1 MKHLRYPAISARA
14 RNLNPSRIHRRA
26 FTATHNP
33 SQAQAS
39 SAGAS
44 SSHSHANNNTNTSQT
59 PTQGQHTLDSPDHR
73 QADTATHNNHNNNNN
88 HHNPLKSA
96 KDHIHKHAMSQK
108 LIPANPADVMVIRDL
123 TANITTFSVPFA
135 RFGSIKVGGRGTLV
149 RLSSGALAVFSPVA
163 LTDDVKAKI
172 AEKGGNLAYI
182 IAPDI
187 EHHIFISEYKAAFP
201 AAKIIGP
208 DGLPQKRA
216 KQTGDPKI
224 NPADEFFVTF
234 KGGKEKRDVTITAE
248 FDADF
253 EYEYVDAHANKELV
267 FYYKPERVLIQADL
281 LFNLP
286 AREQYSKA
294 PEGERDTSAGFGN
307 KLFGGLQTTEGD
319 LKWVRRFQW
328 YVMSSK
334 DRPSFNES
342 IQRIDTWDFDTIVPC
357 HGDTIQ
363 GDGKERFRNVFE
375 WHLAGHK
382 Q

>member
-1 MKHLRYPAISARA
+1 MRLLRYPAITAHA

-33 SQAQAS
+33 QARSQAQE
-39 SAGAS
+39 SAGGT
-44 SSHSHANNNTNTSQT
+44 SSHTNNTTTSSQS
-59 PTQGQHTLDSPDHR
+59 PTQGQHTLDSPEQQLKD
-73 QADTATHNNHNNNNN
+73 NHT
-88 HHNPLKSA
+88 NPLKSA
-96 KDHIHKHAMSQK
+96 KDQIHNLTMSSK
-108 LIPANPADVMVIRDL
+108 LIPQNPADVMVIRDL
-123 TANITTFSVPFA
+123 TPNITTFSVPFS
-135 RFGSIKVGGRGTLV
+135 RFGTLKIGGRATLV
-149 RLSSGALAVFSPVA
+149 RLTSGSLAVFSPVA
-163 LTDDVKAKI
+163 LTDAVKAKI

-182 IAPDI
+182 IAPDM
-187 EHHIFISEYKAAFP
+187 EHHIFISEYKAAYP
-201 AAKIIGP
+201 QAKIIGP

-224 NPADEFFVTF
+224 NTSDEFFVVF
-234 KGGKEKRDVTITAE
+234 KDGAEKRSTTITPE

-267 FYYKPERVLIQADL
+267 FYFKPERVLIQADL

-286 AREQYSKA
+286 PREQYSKA
-294 PEGERDTSAGFGN
+294 PEGERDTSSGFGN

-319 LKWVRRFQW
+319 VKWVKRFQW

-342 IQRIDTWDFDTIVPC
+342 IQRIDAWDFDTLIPC

-363 GDGKERFRNVFE
+363 GDGKERFRKVFE
-375 WHLAGHK
+375 WHLAGTK
-382 Q
+382 K